1 MRSNQLSYLAI
12 YSPSSWEGTEASTS
26 SHSLRKQCKGTTY
39 FLFLQHL
46 KENSRPKEKAFPLL
60 VGALLQSMGK
70 KSLLSPGEKG
80 LHAGEGA
87 PQPEAKKG

>member
-12 YSPSSWEGTEASTS
+12 YLEGSGAKASTS

-60 VGALLQSMGK
+60 LSQLLQSMENR
-70 KSLLSPGEKG
+70 SLFYPGEKG
-80 LHAGEGA
+80 LHTGEGN